1 MSVHHEAAVHAG
13 AWPVMYADFGEARK
27 PMTFATSS
35 GVSMRPSGTLLRR
48 ALVNSAGLTN
58 GHDRVTPTEA
68 PSKERFPVLKK
79 ALAPDSRER
88 RQLGLKTCNIALET
102 PFYSELACRASRAA
116 RGGHDQYGG
125 EHMVRPRSAD
135 AAVLSYRRA
144 SRRTSPRGGAQ
155 RRGAR
160 IGRHAPLGRP
170 LARPYPGRVPPPL
183 RLTARRPSGGRPRGA
198 TAGARRPG
206 RGRGP

>member
-58 GHDRVTPTEA
+58 RHDRVTPTEA

-88 RQLGLKTCNIALET
+88 RLLGLKTCNIALEPHHST
-102 PFYSELACRASRAA
+102 RSSRAGHQGPREEATTSMAVSTWSGHGRRMQRSEEHTSELQSRVDLVCRLLL
-116 RGGHDQYGG
+116 
-125 EHMVRPRSAD
+125 EKKKK
-135 AAVLSYRRA
+135 
-144 SRRTSPRGGAQ
+144 
-155 RRGAR
+155 
-160 IGRHAPLGRP
+160 
-170 LARPYPGRVPPPL
+170 
-183 RLTARRPSGGRPRGA
+183 
-198 TAGARRPG
+198 
-206 RGRGP
+206 